1 MRRIGDWRH
10 AGPSPAG
17 ECSANGIGAVRRLRW
32 RVDGA
37 DRGTRRRRV
46 LSYACSAYHERGSS
60 VCANNVHLPV
70 DTVDQA
76 VLGTLRDLLTA
87 DVVDDVIEALRGRH
101 ERPQRGDAER
111 ERLTRAL
118 VAAEVQVERYA
129 EVIGLVGNVAAAARR
144 LQDAESHRQAIAA
157 QLAALGDAPVRPCI
171 AWPLVERQARERLA
185 HWQDLLGRRSAEVR
199 PLLRE
204 LLHAPMQ
211 FTPVVDD
218 ASRGYRFVGDAV
230 IAGLLSGVVNVP
242 WRMASPPGF
251 EPGFQP

>member
-1 MRRIGDWRH
+1 M
-10 AGPSPAG
+10 
-17 ECSANGIGAVRRLRW
+17 VRT
-32 RVDGA
+32 GSHGS
-37 DRGTRRRRV
+37 GTRRRRV

-70 DTVDQA
+70 EIVDQA
-76 VLGTLRDLLTA
+76 VLGSLRALFTS
-87 DVVDDVIEALRGRH
+87 DVLDDVIAGVRARH
-101 ERPQRGDAER
+101 ERPLRGDEER
-111 ERLTRAL
+111 ERLTQAL
-118 VAAEVQVERYA
+118 TAAEVQVERYA
-129 EVIGLVGNVAAAARR
+129 EAIGLVGNVAAAARR

-157 QLAALGDAPVRPCI
+157 QLAALGDAPVRPRI

-204 LLHAPMQ
+204 LLPAPMQ

-218 ASRGYRFVGDAV
+218 TSRGYRFVGDAV
-230 IAGLLSGVVNVP
+230 IEGLLRGVVRVP